1 MSQYLSF
8 KLINKINP
16 EIKVDLGYWCTSIA
30 RGICDNFNNI
40 FQYTEKDVNLDIE
53 DFKSYIEELHIG
65 IDEYKQHLHEY
76 QEKNKKNIEL
86 LLKAQSKVVVE
97 VIKEDIENFEISIAD
112 WQEEIDT
119 WEMVENKLNFIF
131 DIFNKNKNEWKLVYK
146 NS

>member
-30 RGICDNFNNI
+30 RGISDNFNNI

-53 DFKSYIEELHIG
+53 DFKSYIKELHIG

-131 DIFNKNKNEWKLVYK
+131 DIFNENKNEWKLVYK